1 MKKIFLLVAVLS
13 LTACASMISGT
24 KENFIIRSE
33 DKDAKLYLNDEYIG
47 EGAGI
52 TTISKKKLKDA
63 VIKAEKKGCK
73 TTIRRIETKID
84 PTSFLGCFIDAC
96 LVSVLA
102 IDWGLT
108 GAIQEA
114 TQTSYFVTPICD

>member
-13 LTACASMISGT
+13 LTACASIISGT
-24 KENFIIRSE
+24 KENFIVRSE
-33 DKDAKLYLNDEYIG
+33 DKNAKLYFNDEYIG

-52 TTISKKKLKDA
+52 TTVSKKKLKNA

-73 TTIRRIETKID
+73 TTIRKVETKID
-84 PTSFLGCFIDAC
+84 PTSFIGCFVDLC

-102 IDWGLT
+102 IDYGLT
-108 GAIQEA
+108 
-114 TQTSYFVTPICD
+114 